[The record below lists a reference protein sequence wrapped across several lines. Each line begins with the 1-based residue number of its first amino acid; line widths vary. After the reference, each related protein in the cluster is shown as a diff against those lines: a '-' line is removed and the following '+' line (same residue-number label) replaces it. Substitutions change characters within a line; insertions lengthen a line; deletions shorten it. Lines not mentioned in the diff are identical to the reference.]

1 MRLQNHERV
10 VITREKVVNY
20 LLSDTHR
27 DGRYKAVFFRRFGFA
42 VEEWEQLA
50 SALREHAVQH
60 DIIRVEVSS
69 YGQRYV
75 IEGSIRS
82 PDGRNPFIRSIWFI
96 EAGED
101 RPRFVTA
108 YPLRRHTND

>member
-1 MRLQNHERV
+1 VKLPNFQRAV
-10 VITREKVVNY
+10 VTQEKVIDY

-27 DGRYKAVFFRRFGFA
+27 DGRHKAIFLKRFGFR
-42 VEEWEQLA
+42 VEEWEGLV
-50 SALREHAVQH
+50 SALREHAVEH
-60 DIIRVEVSS
+60 DITRVEVSP

-96 EAGED
+96 EAGD
-101 RPRFVTA
+101 DTPRFVTA
-108 YPLRRHTND
+108 YPLRRHAND

>member
-1 MRLQNHERV
+1 MKVPNVEWAV
-10 VITREKVVNY
+10 VTQEKVIDY

-27 DGRYKAVFFRRFGFA
+27 DGRHKAAFFKRFGYTIQ
-42 VEEWEQLA
+42 EWERLA
-50 SALREHAVQH
+50 SALREHAVEH
-60 DIIRVEVSS
+60 DVTRVDGSP

-82 PDGRNPFIRSIWFI
+82 PVGRHPFIRSIWFI

-108 YPLRRHTND
+108 YPLRRQGND

>member
-1 MRLQNHERV
+1 MKLPNVERV
-10 VITREKVVNY
+10 VVAQEKVIDY

-27 DGRYKAVFFRRFGFA
+27 DGQHKAVFFKRFGFR
-42 VEEWEQLA
+42 VEEWEELA
-50 SALREHAVQH
+50 SALRGHAVEHA
-60 DIIRVEVSS
+60 ITRVEVSP

-82 PDGRNPFIRSIWFI
+82 PDGRNPIIRSIWFV

-101 RPRFVTA
+101 MPRFVTA
-108 YPLRRHTND
+108 YPLGRRQ